1 MNRLFVPESFDVMG
15 IDLGTCYSC
24 VNVYRDNQVV
34 SVPDGQG
41 HSLIPSYVAYVS
53 KQFYFGAAAKQL
65 ASSNPQSTV
74 FDLKRMIAQPY
85 SWVVRA
91 KEENKWPFTFTSDRC
106 GLPLLV
112 LRDGRDSYAQYP
124 RYFVSLFLQY
134 LRNCVTKYMGSAIT
148 KAVITVPA
156 FFTIS
161 QRQVTYEAAELAG
174 ITVLSLLEEP
184 VAATF
189 AYSIRSDLGVKHI
202 LIYDLGGGT
211 FDVSLI
217 RVEGNQSHVIASDG
231 HSKLGGQDF
240 DQKLMDLFLAR
251 LRAHSPNSTIFG
263 RRLNALRHLAEE
275 KKKELS
281 QSEECSVSLMTSAG
295 NSLLFTLTRGEFE
308 QLIDDSIRET
318 ISICRRV
325 LGSVSPAIDA
335 TQVDIVVLVG
345 GSSRIP
351 LVERR
356 LHEAFPRSEVRKNI
370 NMQEVVAQGACM
382 EAVNRECASHG
393 YPFVFSGNVTPMVVR
408 TIGVR
413 VGGCGSVVPVLLRG
427 SEVDEQREV
436 AVWVDGGDDDDHNGD
451 GDDHNGDGDDHNGD
465 GDDHNGDGDDHHDN
479 DSTHN
484 DHNNHND
491 NDNDH
496 NNNDNNNNT
505 NHTTYSLPMQVV
517 EYQNEEEESYE
528 MIGVLACPVS
538 EMGRIAITVEMSMD
552 RKGLLHVFAHEKGK
566 ERGSEL
572 KVNLI
577 SDIPPQQL
585 DLMIKQQREERLRQ
599 VEMENT
605 AKVIGTMI
613 TYIKASVR
621 HFAMTMNPL
630 GKKSKKGRSACERWE
645 RCVQELSPRTPF
657 PELIRL
663 QQDMIAEIEAIKLE

>member
-251 LRAHSPNSTIFG
+251 FRAHSPNSTIFG
-263 RRLNALRHLAEE
+263 RRLNALRHLAEV

-356 LHEAFPRSEVRKNI
+356 LHEAFPLSEVRKNI

-436 AVWVDGGDDDDHNGD
+436 AVWVDGGDGDDGDHN
-451 GDDHNGDGDDHNGD
+451 DHNDHD
-465 GDDHNGDGDDHHDN
+465 SSHNDHDN
-479 DSTHN
+479 DN
-484 DHNNHND
+484 NNHND

-496 NNNDNNNNT
+496 NDNNNNNNT

-657 PELIRL
+657 PELIHL

>member
-1 MNRLFVPESFDVMG
+1 MNRIFVPESFDVMG

-24 VNVYRDNQVV
+24 VNVYKDNQVV

-41 HSLIPSYVAYVS
+41 HYLIPSYVAYFSRQFFFGVS
-53 KQFYFGAAAKQL
+53 AKQL
-65 ASSNPQSTV
+65 ASRNPQSTV
-74 FDLKRMIAQPY
+74 FDLKRMTAQPY
-85 SWVVRA
+85 SWVMQA
-91 KEENKWPFTFTSDRC
+91 KEENKWPFAFSCDKC

-112 LRDGRDSYAQYP
+112 LRDGSESYAQYP

-134 LRNCVTKYMGSAIT
+134 LKNCVTKYTGTVIA

-156 FFTIS
+156 FFTVS

-184 VAATF
+184 IAATF
-189 AYSIRSDLGVKHI
+189 AYSIRSDLGVKHL

-211 FDVSLI
+211 FDASLI

-251 LRAHSPNSTIFG
+251 LHACSPNSSFYG
-263 RRLNALRHLAEE
+263 RRLNSLRHLAEE

-281 QSEECSVSLMTSAG
+281 QSEECSVSLVTS
-295 NSLLFTLTRGEFE
+295 SEYSVCFTLTRAEFE
-308 QLIDDSIRET
+308 QQIDESIQQT
-318 ISICRRV
+318 ISICRR
-325 LGSVSPAIDA
+325 LIGSVSPAIDTA
-335 TQVDIVVLVG
+335 QVDMVVLVG

-356 LHEAFPRSEVRKNI
+356 LREAFPRSVIRKDI

-382 EAVNRECASHG
+382 EAVNRECAAHG

-413 VGGCGSVVPVLLRG
+413 VGGCRRVVPVLLRG
-427 SEVDEQREV
+427 SEVGERCEV
-436 AVWVDGGDDDDHNGD
+436 DVWLDGDDVGDDGDVVGDDGDVDDDVDDDGDVVSDGGDDDNDDNDGDNDKNHNG
-451 GDDHNGDGDDHNGD
+451 
-465 GDDHNGDGDDHHDN
+465 
-479 DSTHN
+479 
-484 DHNNHND
+484 
-491 NDNDH
+491 
-496 NNNDNNNNT
+496 NNNDNT
-505 NHTTYSLPMQVV
+505 NDYSLPMQIV
-517 EYQNEEEESYE
+517 ECKDEQEELYE
-528 MIGVLACPVS
+528 MIGVLACPIQQVN
-538 EMGRIAITVEMSMD
+538 RKAITVEMNMD
-552 RKGLLHVFAHEKGK
+552 EKGLLHVFAHEKGK
-566 ERGSEL
+566 ERGAEL

-599 VEMENT
+599 VEMETT

-613 TYIKASVR
+613 TYIEASAR

-630 GKKSKKGRSACERWE
+630 GKKSKKGRSACERWKA
-645 RCVQELSPRTPF
+645 CVQELSPMESL

-663 QQDMIAEIEAIKLE
+663 QQEMIAEIESIKLE

>member
-318 ISICRRV
+318 ISICRWV

-356 LHEAFPRSEVRKNI
+356 LHEAFPLSEVRKNI

-436 AVWVDGGDDDDHNGD
+436 AVWVDGGDGDDGDHN
-451 GDDHNGDGDDHNGD
+451 DHN
-465 GDDHNGDGDDHHDN
+465 DN

-484 DHNNHND
+484 DHDSSHNDHDNDNNNHND

-496 NNNDNNNNT
+496 NDNNNNNNT

-657 PELIRL
+657 PELIHL

>member
-134 LRNCVTKYMGSAIT
+134 LRNCVTKYMGNAIT

-251 LRAHSPNSTIFG
+251 FRAHSPNSTIFG

-356 LHEAFPRSEVRKNI
+356 LHEAFPLSEVRKNI

-382 EAVNRECASHG
+382 EAVNRECALHG

-436 AVWVDGGDDDDHNGD
+436 AVWVDGGDGDDGDHN
-451 GDDHNGDGDDHNGD
+451 
-465 GDDHNGDGDDHHDN
+465 DN

-484 DHNNHND
+484 DHDSSHNDHDNDNNNHND

-496 NNNDNNNNT
+496 NNNNNNNNT

-657 PELIRL
+657 PELIHL

>member
-240 DQKLMDLFLAR
+240 DKKLMDLFLAR
-251 LRAHSPNSTIFG
+251 FRAHSPNSTIFG

-356 LHEAFPRSEVRKNI
+356 LHEAFPLSEVRKNI

-436 AVWVDGGDDDDHNGD
+436 AVWVDGGDGDDGDHN
-451 GDDHNGDGDDHNGD
+451 DHNDHD
-465 GDDHNGDGDDHHDN
+465 SSHNDHDN
-479 DSTHN
+479 DN
-484 DHNNHND
+484 NNHND

-496 NNNDNNNNT
+496 NDNNNNNNT

-657 PELIRL
+657 PELIHL

>member
-1 MNRLFVPESFDVMG
+1 M
-15 IDLGTCYSC
+15 
-24 VNVYRDNQVV
+24 NVYRDNQVV

-356 LHEAFPRSEVRKNI
+356 LHEAFPLSEVRKNI

-436 AVWVDGGDDDDHNGD
+436 AVWVDGGDGDDGDHND
-451 GDDHNGDGDDHNGD
+451 NDSTHN
-465 GDDHNGDGDDHHDN
+465 DN

-484 DHNNHND
+484 DHDNDNNNHND

-496 NNNDNNNNT
+496 NDNNNNNNNT

-657 PELIRL
+657 PELIHL

>member
-356 LHEAFPRSEVRKNI
+356 LHEAFPLSEVRKNI

-436 AVWVDGGDDDDHNGD
+436 AVWVDGGDGDDGDHN
-451 GDDHNGDGDDHNGD
+451 
-465 GDDHNGDGDDHHDN
+465 DN

-484 DHNNHND
+484 DHDSSHNDHDNDNNNHND

-496 NNNDNNNNT
+496 NDNNNNRNVNNNRNNIVNIGGT
-505 NHTTYSLPMQVV
+505 PTTSC
-517 EYQNEEEESYE
+517 S
-528 MIGVLACPVS
+528 S
-538 EMGRIAITVEMSMD
+538 
-552 RKGLLHVFAHEKGK
+552 
-566 ERGSEL
+566 
-572 KVNLI
+572 
-577 SDIPPQQL
+577 
-585 DLMIKQQREERLRQ
+585 
-599 VEMENT
+599 
-605 AKVIGTMI
+605 
-613 TYIKASVR
+613 
-621 HFAMTMNPL
+621 
-630 GKKSKKGRSACERWE
+630 
-645 RCVQELSPRTPF
+645 
-657 PELIRL
+657 
-663 QQDMIAEIEAIKLE
+663 

>member
-24 VNVYRDNQVV
+24 VNVYRDNKVV

-251 LRAHSPNSTIFG
+251 FRAHSPNSTIFG

-356 LHEAFPRSEVRKNI
+356 LHEAFPLSEVRKNI

-436 AVWVDGGDDDDHNGD
+436 AVWVDGGDGDDGDHN
-451 GDDHNGDGDDHNGD
+451 DHNDHD
-465 GDDHNGDGDDHHDN
+465 SSHNDHDN
-479 DSTHN
+479 DN
-484 DHNNHND
+484 NNHND

-496 NNNDNNNNT
+496 NDNNNNNNT

-657 PELIRL
+657 PELIHL

>member
-356 LHEAFPRSEVRKNI
+356 LHEAFPLSEVRKNI

-436 AVWVDGGDDDDHNGD
+436 AVWVDGGDGDDGDHN
-451 GDDHNGDGDDHNGD
+451 
-465 GDDHNGDGDDHHDN
+465 DN

-484 DHNNHND
+484 DHDSSHNDHDNDNNNHND

-496 NNNDNNNNT
+496 NDNNNNNNT

-657 PELIRL
+657 PELIHL

>member
-356 LHEAFPRSEVRKNI
+356 LHEAFPLSEVRKNI

-413 VGGCGSVVPVLLRG
+413 VGGCGSVIPVLLRG

-436 AVWVDGGDDDDHNGD
+436 AVWVDGGDGDDGDHN
-451 GDDHNGDGDDHNGD
+451 
-465 GDDHNGDGDDHHDN
+465 DN

-484 DHNNHND
+484 DHDSSHNDHDNDNNNHND

-496 NNNDNNNNT
+496 NNNNNNNNNT

-657 PELIRL
+657 PELIHL

>member
-356 LHEAFPRSEVRKNI
+356 LHEAFPLSEVRKNI

-436 AVWVDGGDDDDHNGD
+436 AVWVDGGDGDD
-451 GDDHNGDGDDHNGD
+451 GD
-465 GDDHNGDGDDHHDN
+465 
-479 DSTHN
+479 HN
-484 DHNNHND
+484 DHN
-491 NDNDH
+491 
-496 NNNDNNNNT
+496 NNNNT

-657 PELIRL
+657 PELIHL

>member
-251 LRAHSPNSTIFG
+251 FRAHSPNSTIFG

-356 LHEAFPRSEVRKNI
+356 LHEAFPLSEVRKNI

-413 VGGCGSVVPVLLRG
+413 VGGCGSVIPVLLRG

-436 AVWVDGGDDDDHNGD
+436 AVWVDGGDGDDGDHN
-451 GDDHNGDGDDHNGD
+451 
-465 GDDHNGDGDDHHDN
+465 DN

-484 DHNNHND
+484 DHDSSHNDHDNDNNNHND

-496 NNNDNNNNT
+496 NNNNNNNNNT

-657 PELIRL
+657 PELIHL

>member
-240 DQKLMDLFLAR
+240 DQKLLDLFLAR

-325 LGSVSPAIDA
+325 LGSVLPAIDA

-356 LHEAFPRSEVRKNI
+356 LHEAFPLSEVRKNI

-436 AVWVDGGDDDDHNGD
+436 AVWVDGGDGDDGDHN
-451 GDDHNGDGDDHNGD
+451 DHN
-465 GDDHNGDGDDHHDN
+465 DN

-484 DHNNHND
+484 DHDNDNNNHND

-496 NNNDNNNNT
+496 NDNNNNNNT

-657 PELIRL
+657 PELIHL

>member
-1 MNRLFVPESFDVMG
+1 LFQVLSLKIVLEMNRLFVPESFDVMG

-189 AYSIRSDLGVKHI
+189 AYSIRSDLGVKYI

-356 LHEAFPRSEVRKNI
+356 LHEAFPLSEVRKNI

-436 AVWVDGGDDDDHNGD
+436 AVWVDGGDGDDGDHN
-451 GDDHNGDGDDHNGD
+451 
-465 GDDHNGDGDDHHDN
+465 DN

-484 DHNNHND
+484 DHDSSHNDHDNDNNNHND

-496 NNNDNNNNT
+496 NDNNNNNNT

-657 PELIRL
+657 PELIHL

>member
-112 LRDGRDSYAQYP
+112 LRDGRDSYAQYL

-436 AVWVDGGDDDDHNGD
+436 AVWVDGGDGDDGDHN
-451 GDDHNGDGDDHNGD
+451 DHN
-465 GDDHNGDGDDHHDN
+465 DN

-484 DHNNHND
+484 DHDNDNNNHND

-496 NNNDNNNNT
+496 NNNNNT

-657 PELIRL
+657 PELIHL

>member
-356 LHEAFPRSEVRKNI
+356 LHEAFPLSEVRKNI

-436 AVWVDGGDDDDHNGD
+436 AVWVDGGDGDDGDHN
-451 GDDHNGDGDDHNGD
+451 
-465 GDDHNGDGDDHHDN
+465 DN

-484 DHNNHND
+484 DHDSSHNDHDNDNNNHND

-496 NNNDNNNNT
+496 NNNNNNNNNT

-657 PELIRL
+657 PELIHL

>member
-251 LRAHSPNSTIFG
+251 FRAHSPNSTIFG

-356 LHEAFPRSEVRKNI
+356 LHEAFPLSEVRKNI

-436 AVWVDGGDDDDHNGD
+436 AVWVDGGDGDDGDHND
-451 GDDHNGDGDDHNGD
+451 NDSTHN
-465 GDDHNGDGDDHHDN
+465 DN

-484 DHNNHND
+484 DHDNDNNNHND

-496 NNNDNNNNT
+496 NDNNNNNNNT

-657 PELIRL
+657 PELIHL

>member
-1 MNRLFVPESFDVMG
+1 M
-15 IDLGTCYSC
+15 
-24 VNVYRDNQVV
+24 

-251 LRAHSPNSTIFG
+251 FRAHSPNSTIFG

-325 LGSVSPAIDA
+325 LGSVLPAIDA

-356 LHEAFPRSEVRKNI
+356 LHEAFPLSEVRKNI

-436 AVWVDGGDDDDHNGD
+436 AVWVDGGDGDDGDHN
-451 GDDHNGDGDDHNGD
+451 DHN
-465 GDDHNGDGDDHHDN
+465 DN

-484 DHNNHND
+484 DHDNDNNNHND

-496 NNNDNNNNT
+496 NDNNNNNNT

-657 PELIRL
+657 PELIHL

>member
-436 AVWVDGGDDDDHNGD
+436 AVWVDGGDGDDGDHN
-451 GDDHNGDGDDHNGD
+451 DHN
-465 GDDHNGDGDDHHDN
+465 DN

-484 DHNNHND
+484 DHDNDNNNHND

-496 NNNDNNNNT
+496 NNNNNT

-657 PELIRL
+657 PELIHL

>member
-65 ASSNPQSTV
+65 ASSYPQSTV

-251 LRAHSPNSTIFG
+251 FRAHSPNSTIFG

-356 LHEAFPRSEVRKNI
+356 LHEAFPLSEVRKNI

-436 AVWVDGGDDDDHNGD
+436 AVWVDGGDGDDGDHN
-451 GDDHNGDGDDHNGD
+451 
-465 GDDHNGDGDDHHDN
+465 DN

-484 DHNNHND
+484 DHDSSHNDHDNDNNNHND

-496 NNNDNNNNT
+496 NDNNNNNNT

-657 PELIRL
+657 PELIHL

>member
-356 LHEAFPRSEVRKNI
+356 LHEAFPLSEVRKNI

-436 AVWVDGGDDDDHNGD
+436 AVWVDGGDGDDGDHN
-451 GDDHNGDGDDHNGD
+451 DHN
-465 GDDHNGDGDDHHDN
+465 DN

-484 DHNNHND
+484 DHDNDNNNHND

-496 NNNDNNNNT
+496 NDNNNNNNNT

-657 PELIRL
+657 PELIHL

>member
-356 LHEAFPRSEVRKNI
+356 LHEAFPLSEVRKNI

-436 AVWVDGGDDDDHNGD
+436 AVWVDGGDGDDGDHN
-451 GDDHNGDGDDHNGD
+451 DHN
-465 GDDHNGDGDDHHDN
+465 DN

-484 DHNNHND
+484 DHDNDNNNHND

-496 NNNDNNNNT
+496 NNNNNT

-657 PELIRL
+657 PELIHL

>member
-251 LRAHSPNSTIFG
+251 FRAHSPNSTIFG

-356 LHEAFPRSEVRKNI
+356 LHEAFPLSEVRKNI

-436 AVWVDGGDDDDHNGD
+436 AVWVDGGDGDDGDHN
-451 GDDHNGDGDDHNGD
+451 
-465 GDDHNGDGDDHHDN
+465 DN

-484 DHNNHND
+484 DHDSSHNDHDNDNNNHND

-496 NNNDNNNNT
+496 NDNNNNNNNT

-585 DLMIKQQREERLRQ
+585 DLMIIQQREERLRQ

-657 PELIRL
+657 PELIHL

>member
-251 LRAHSPNSTIFG
+251 FRAHSPNSTIFG

-356 LHEAFPRSEVRKNI
+356 LHEAFPLSEVRKNI

-436 AVWVDGGDDDDHNGD
+436 AVWVDGGDGDDGDHN
-451 GDDHNGDGDDHNGD
+451 
-465 GDDHNGDGDDHHDN
+465 DN

-484 DHNNHND
+484 DHDSTHNDHDNDNNNHND

-496 NNNDNNNNT
+496 NDNNNNNNT

-657 PELIRL
+657 PELIHL

>member
-451 GDDHNGDGDDHNGD
+451 GDDHN
-465 GDDHNGDGDDHHDN
+465 
-479 DSTHN
+479 
-484 DHNNHND
+484 D

-496 NNNDNNNNT
+496 NNNNNNNNT

-613 TYIKASVR
+613 TYIKVSVR

>member
-1 MNRLFVPESFDVMG
+1 MFQVLSLKIVLEMNRLFVPESFDVMG

-356 LHEAFPRSEVRKNI
+356 LHEAFPLSEVRKNI

-436 AVWVDGGDDDDHNGD
+436 AVWVDGGDGDDGDHN
-451 GDDHNGDGDDHNGD
+451 
-465 GDDHNGDGDDHHDN
+465 DN

-484 DHNNHND
+484 DHDSSHNDHDNDNNNHND

-496 NNNDNNNNT
+496 NDNNNNNNNT

-657 PELIRL
+657 PELIHL

>member
-356 LHEAFPRSEVRKNI
+356 LHEAFPLSEVRKNI

-436 AVWVDGGDDDDHNGD
+436 AVWVDGGDGDDGDHN
-451 GDDHNGDGDDHNGD
+451 
-465 GDDHNGDGDDHHDN
+465 DN

-484 DHNNHND
+484 DHDSSHNDHDNDNNNHND

-496 NNNDNNNNT
+496 NNNNNNNNNT

-572 KVNLI
+572 KVNL
-577 SDIPPQQL
+577 
-585 DLMIKQQREERLRQ
+585 MIKQQREERLRQ

-657 PELIRL
+657 PELIHL

>member
-41 HSLIPSYVAYVS
+41 HSLIPSYVAYAS

-356 LHEAFPRSEVRKNI
+356 LHEAFPLSEVRKNI

-436 AVWVDGGDDDDHNGD
+436 AVWVDGGDGDDGDHN
-451 GDDHNGDGDDHNGD
+451 
-465 GDDHNGDGDDHHDN
+465 DN

-484 DHNNHND
+484 DHDSSHNDHDNDNNNHND

-496 NNNDNNNNT
+496 NNNNNNNNNT

-657 PELIRL
+657 PELIHL

>member
-74 FDLKRMIAQPY
+74 FDLKRMITQPY

-356 LHEAFPRSEVRKNI
+356 LHEAFPLSEVRKNI

-436 AVWVDGGDDDDHNGD
+436 AVWVDGGDGDDGDHN
-451 GDDHNGDGDDHNGD
+451 
-465 GDDHNGDGDDHHDN
+465 DN

-484 DHNNHND
+484 DHDSSHNDHDNDNNNHND

-496 NNNDNNNNT
+496 NDNNNNNNT

-657 PELIRL
+657 PELIHL

>member
-1 MNRLFVPESFDVMG
+1 MFQVLSLKIVLEMNRLFVPESFDVMG

-308 QLIDDSIRET
+308 QLIDTPFGRRFPSVVGCWEA
-318 ISICRRV
+318 CRRRSTRRRWT
-325 LGSVSPAIDA
+325 LSCSSEGRRGFRWWS
-335 TQVDIVVLVG
+335 G
-345 GSSRIP
+345 GS
-351 LVERR
+351 
-356 LHEAFPRSEVRKNI
+356 
-370 NMQEVVAQGACM
+370 
-382 EAVNRECASHG
+382 
-393 YPFVFSGNVTPMVVR
+393 T
-408 TIGVR
+408 
-413 VGGCGSVVPVLLRG
+413 
-427 SEVDEQREV
+427 
-436 AVWVDGGDDDDHNGD
+436 
-451 GDDHNGDGDDHNGD
+451 
-465 GDDHNGDGDDHHDN
+465 
-479 DSTHN
+479 
-484 DHNNHND
+484 
-491 NDNDH
+491 
-496 NNNDNNNNT
+496 
-505 NHTTYSLPMQVV
+505 
-517 EYQNEEEESYE
+517 
-528 MIGVLACPVS
+528 
-538 EMGRIAITVEMSMD
+538 
-552 RKGLLHVFAHEKGK
+552 
-566 ERGSEL
+566 
-572 KVNLI
+572 
-577 SDIPPQQL
+577 
-585 DLMIKQQREERLRQ
+585 
-599 VEMENT
+599 
-605 AKVIGTMI
+605 
-613 TYIKASVR
+613 R
-621 HFAMTMNPL
+621 HFRCRRF
-630 GKKSKKGRSACERWE
+630 GRTSTCKRWL
-645 RCVQELSPRTPF
+645 RRA
-657 PELIRL
+657 R
-663 QQDMIAEIEAIKLE
+663 AWRR

>member
-251 LRAHSPNSTIFG
+251 LRAYSPNSTIFG

-356 LHEAFPRSEVRKNI
+356 LHEAFPLSEVRKNI

-393 YPFVFSGNVTPMVVR
+393 YPFVFSGNVTPMVIR

-436 AVWVDGGDDDDHNGD
+436 AVWVDGGDGDDGDHN
-451 GDDHNGDGDDHNGD
+451 DHN
-465 GDDHNGDGDDHHDN
+465 DN

-484 DHNNHND
+484 DHDNDNNNHND

-496 NNNDNNNNT
+496 NDNNNNNNT
-505 NHTTYSLPMQVV
+505 NHTTYTLPMQVV

-657 PELIRL
+657 PELIHL

>member
-356 LHEAFPRSEVRKNI
+356 LHEAFPLSEVRKNI

-436 AVWVDGGDDDDHNGD
+436 AVWVDGGDGDDGDHND
-451 GDDHNGDGDDHNGD
+451 NDSTHN
-465 GDDHNGDGDDHHDN
+465 DN

-484 DHNNHND
+484 DHDNDNNNHND

-496 NNNDNNNNT
+496 NDNNNNNTNT

-657 PELIRL
+657 PELIHL

>member
-251 LRAHSPNSTIFG
+251 FRAHSPNSTIFG

-356 LHEAFPRSEVRKNI
+356 LHEAFPLSEVRKNI

-436 AVWVDGGDDDDHNGD
+436 AVWVDGGDGDDGDHN
-451 GDDHNGDGDDHNGD
+451 DHNDHD
-465 GDDHNGDGDDHHDN
+465 SSHNDHDN
-479 DSTHN
+479 DN
-484 DHNNHND
+484 NNHND

-496 NNNDNNNNT
+496 NDNNNNNNT

-657 PELIRL
+657 PELIHL

>member
-1 MNRLFVPESFDVMG
+1 M
-15 IDLGTCYSC
+15 
-24 VNVYRDNQVV
+24 

-356 LHEAFPRSEVRKNI
+356 LHEAFPLSEVRKNI

-436 AVWVDGGDDDDHNGD
+436 AVWVDGGDGDDGDHND
-451 GDDHNGDGDDHNGD
+451 NDSTHN
-465 GDDHNGDGDDHHDN
+465 DN

-484 DHNNHND
+484 DHDNDNNNHND

-496 NNNDNNNNT
+496 NDNNNNNNNT

-657 PELIRL
+657 PELIHL

>member
-275 KKKELS
+275 KKELS

-356 LHEAFPRSEVRKNI
+356 LHEAFPLSEVRKNI

-436 AVWVDGGDDDDHNGD
+436 AVWVDGGDGDDGDHN
-451 GDDHNGDGDDHNGD
+451 
-465 GDDHNGDGDDHHDN
+465 DN

-484 DHNNHND
+484 DHDSSHNDHDNDNNNHND

-496 NNNDNNNNT
+496 NDNNNNNNT

-657 PELIRL
+657 PELIHL

>member
-1 MNRLFVPESFDVMG
+1 MFQVLSLKIVLEMNRLFVPESFDVMG

-202 LIYDLGGGT
+202 LIYDMGGGT

-356 LHEAFPRSEVRKNI
+356 LHEAFPLSEVRKNI

-436 AVWVDGGDDDDHNGD
+436 AVWVDGGDGDDGDHN
-451 GDDHNGDGDDHNGD
+451 
-465 GDDHNGDGDDHHDN
+465 DN

-484 DHNNHND
+484 DHDSSHNDHDNDNNNHND

-496 NNNDNNNNT
+496 NNDNNNNNNT

-657 PELIRL
+657 PELIHL

>member
-251 LRAHSPNSTIFG
+251 FRAHSPNSTIFG

-356 LHEAFPRSEVRKNI
+356 LHEAFPLSEVRKNI

-436 AVWVDGGDDDDHNGD
+436 AVWVDGGDGDDGDHN
-451 GDDHNGDGDDHNGD
+451 
-465 GDDHNGDGDDHHDN
+465 DN

-484 DHNNHND
+484 DHDSSHNDHDNDNNNHND

-496 NNNDNNNNT
+496 NDNNNNNNT

-657 PELIRL
+657 PELIHL

>member
-251 LRAHSPNSTIFG
+251 FRAHSPNSTIFG

-356 LHEAFPRSEVRKNI
+356 LHEAFPLSEVRKNI

-413 VGGCGSVVPVLLRG
+413 VGGCGSVIPVLLRG

-436 AVWVDGGDDDDHNGD
+436 AVWVDDGD
-451 GDDHNGDGDDHNGD
+451 GDDGDHN
-465 GDDHNGDGDDHHDN
+465 DN

-484 DHNNHND
+484 DHDSSHNDHDNDNNNHND

-496 NNNDNNNNT
+496 NNNNNT

-657 PELIRL
+657 PELIHL